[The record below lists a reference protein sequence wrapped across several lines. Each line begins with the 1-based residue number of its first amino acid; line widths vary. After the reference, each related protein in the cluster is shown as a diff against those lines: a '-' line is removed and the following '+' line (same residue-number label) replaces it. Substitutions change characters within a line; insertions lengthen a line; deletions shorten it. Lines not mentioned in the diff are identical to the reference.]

1 MTYFSCRSVDQLL
14 KLIMQKKIA
23 CIFSFQ
29 QSSWVSCQKIVFNL
43 HEAYQLAEHQLVNF
57 NYNTSMGPTEASK
70 LSEKI
75 YAEEP
80 DFLVVMD
87 HKPHPLTLFQ
97 FLLPKYKGKSKP
109 RIIFHVFGDFTLHYS
124 NWSRLSELLIGF
136 QVDFIVASD
145 RQKVLIDKFL
155 RPPHQSLVCP
165 FPVNNSEFCY
175 RPELRQGQRQD
186 WGLKEH
192 DKAFVFTG
200 RLSRQKRI
208 HTLLLTFAAALT
220 QSQQSGCH
228 LFLYGTPDS
237 VGDPFLGNWENENE
251 YFRKIDRIYE
261 KLPQNIQANIH
272 FMGSVPNRK
281 LLSVYSGADYLLNLS
296 VHNDEDY
303 GMSVA
308 ESQACGLPAI
318 LTDWGGLSSF
328 EHPEL
333 PAATCF
339 IPVRIGERSKQFS
352 YGRVT
357 EELRL
362 RMQGDVPEFDR
373 KRLAKLSQTRF
384 GITAASSIINKV
396 LSSPAP
402 VFEGFNEFFNQV
414 TNRTRITYTPY
425 LNQKKKINNFFRE
438 IYSAYVRN
446 P

>member
-1 MTYFSCRSVDQLL
+1 
-14 KLIMQKKIA
+14 MQKKIA

-43 HEAYQLAEHQLVNF
+43 HEAYQLADHQLVNF
-57 NYNTSMGPTEASK
+57 NYSASMSPPEVSK

-87 HKPHPLTLFQ
+87 HKPHPLSLFQ
-97 FLLPKYKGKSKP
+97 FLLPRYKGRSKP
-109 RIIFHVFGDFTLHYS
+109 RIIFHVFGDFTLHYGP
-124 NWSRLSELLIGF
+124 WSRLSEILIGF
-136 QVDFIVASD
+136 EVDFIVASE
-145 RQKVLIDKFL
+145 RQKLLIDKFL
-155 RPPHQSLVCP
+155 RPPHQSQVCP
-165 FPVNNSEFCY
+165 FPVSASEFSY
-175 RPELRQGQRQD
+175 RPELKQSQRQE
-186 WGLKEH
+186 WGLEEH
-192 DKAFVFTG
+192 EKAFVFTG

-208 HTLLLTFAAALT
+208 HTLLLTFADALT
-220 QSQQSGCH
+220 QSQQSDCH

-237 VGDPFLGNWENENE
+237 VGDPFLGTWESENE
-251 YFRKIDRIYE
+251 YFRKIYRMYE
-261 KLPQNIQANIH
+261 RLPQSIQDKIH
-272 FMGSVPNRK
+272 FMGSVPNPK
-281 LLSVYSGADYLLNLS
+281 LLPVYNAADYLLNLS

-308 ESQACGLPAI
+308 ESQTCGLPAI

-339 IPVRIGERSKQFS
+339 IPVRIGESSKQFS
-352 YGRVT
+352 YSRVT
-357 EELRL
+357 RELKL
-362 RMQGDVPEFDR
+362 RMIGGAPEIDR
-373 KRLAKLSQTRF
+373 AQLGALAEARF
-384 GITAASSIINKV
+384 GITAVSAIISEV

-402 VFEGFNEFFNQV
+402 VFEGFNEFFSKV
-414 TNRTRITYTPY
+414 TNRTKITYTPY

-446 P
+446 S